1 MYLVKRVEQEVI
13 VVCEESSE
21 TPYLTAP
28 AGVHLGAPGLTRVHP
43 GAPGCIPVK
52 LDEIY
57 CTPMKKNEIYS
68 TPMKFCR

>member
-1 MYLVKRVEQEVI
+1 MYLVKRVEQEL
-13 VVCEESSE
+13 VVVREESSL

-28 AGVHLGAPGLTRVHP
+28 AGVHPGALELTGVHP

-68 TPMKFCR
+68 TLMKFCR